1 MNTWA
6 KRTLWLIILFV
17 VGVLAFFLWRGAES
31 LEEPTPTP
39 EAQPIVITSP
49 QAGDIISSPLTVS
62 GEARGN
68 WYFEASFPVQIL
80 DADGRELGVSPATA
94 QGEWMTEEFVPFT
107 GTIEF
112 ATSTTPTGTI
122 VFHKDNPSDLRQYD
136 DKREVPIRFSTV
148 ATSTNMRTVKLYF
161 YNSNF
166 DKDASG
172 NVICSEQGLVPV
184 ERRIPLTQTPIQD
197 AVRELLKGP
206 TQAERAKLLG
216 TEFPLPGLKLSGA
229 SLSSQ
234 TLTLT
239 FSDPEN
245 KTDGGSCRVT
255 VLAAQIKATAMQ
267 FGGVS
272 EVRFAPQDAVFQP

>member
-6 KRTLWLIILFV
+6 KRTLWIIILV
-17 VGVLAFFLWRGAES
+17 IVGVGGLLLFRAGES
-31 LEEPTPTP
+31 LEEPGPTP
-39 EAQPIVITSP
+39 QVEPIVISSP
-49 QAGDIISSPLTVS
+49 KAGDIISNPLIVS

-80 DADGRELGVSPATA
+80 DADGRELGIAPATA
-94 QGEWMTEEFVPFT
+94 QGEWMTEGFVPFT

-122 VFHKDNPSDLRQYD
+122 VFHKDNPSGMRQYD
-136 DKREVPIRFSTV
+136 DKREIPIRFSTV
-148 ATSTNMRTVKLYF
+148 ASSTNMRTVKLYF

-166 DKDASG
+166 DKDSSG

-197 AVRELLKGP
+197 TVRELLKGP
-206 TQAERAKLLG
+206 TSAERAGLLG
-216 TEFPLPGLKLSGA
+216 TEFPLPGVKLSGA

-245 KTDGGSCRVT
+245 KTDGGSCRVS
-255 VLAAQIKATAMQ
+255 VLTAQIKATAMQ

-272 EVRFAPQDAVFQP
+272 DVRFAPQDAVFQP